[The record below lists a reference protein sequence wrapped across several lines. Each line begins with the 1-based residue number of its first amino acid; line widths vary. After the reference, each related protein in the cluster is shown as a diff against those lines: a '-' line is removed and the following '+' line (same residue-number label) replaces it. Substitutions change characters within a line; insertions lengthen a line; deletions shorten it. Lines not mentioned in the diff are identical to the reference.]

1 MAFVAVNPA
10 TGEVVGEYEEMDAKA
25 VYERIRNAAEA
36 FENWRRTGMK
46 KRAGCLR
53 KAALVLEEEKNDLAR
68 MMALEMGKP
77 IRDGRAEIDKCAWVC
92 RHYAEQAPAMLTPE
106 VVSTDAADSYVVFPP
121 LGIVLAV
128 MPWNYPFWQVFR
140 FAAPALMAGNAAL
153 LKHASNVPGCALA
166 IEAVLQKA
174 GLPLS
179 LFQTLLIPSEGV
191 QQVLD
196 HPSVKAV
203 TLTGS
208 KPAGQAVAER
218 AGKLLKK
225 SVLEL
230 GGSDPYLILEDADM
244 SSTVKACTTSRL
256 LNSGQSCIAAKRFIV
271 VDAVRDEFERQ
282 MVEAM
287 RSVRMGDPLDE
298 ATEIGP
304 QARADLR
311 DTLHQQVRRSI
322 ERGARCLL
330 GGELPDGRGFFYPPT
345 VLTDIDEKMPVFA
358 EETFGPVCAVIPAA
372 DESEAIEL
380 ANNTLFGLGAA
391 VFTRN
396 VARGERI
403 AAQELDAGNCFVND
417 FVKSDPRLPFGGI
430 KESGYGRELSHYG
443 IKEFVNIKT
452 VYIGL
457 TAK

>member
-1 MAFVAVNPA
+1 MALEVVSPA
-10 TGEVVGEYEEMDAKA
+10 TGETVGEYEEMDAEA
-25 VYERIRNAAEA
+25 VLGRIRDAANA
-36 FENWRRTGMK
+36 FDHWRRNDMSE
-46 KRAGCLR
+46 RAGCLR
-53 KAALVLEEEKNDLAR
+53 KAALILEEEKEDHAR
-68 MMALEMGKP
+68 MMAREMGKP
-77 IRDGRAEIDKCAWVC
+77 IRDGRAEIDKSVWVC
-92 RHYAEQAPAMLTPE
+92 RHYAEEAPAMLTPE
-106 VVSTDAADSYVVFPP
+106 IVATDATNSYVTFPP

-166 IEAVLQKA
+166 IEAVLHKA
-174 GLPLS
+174 GFPLS

-191 QQVLD
+191 PQVID
-196 HPSVKAV
+196 HPSVEAV

-208 KPAGQAVAER
+208 KPAGKAVAER

-230 GGSDPYLILEDADM
+230 GGSDPYLILEDADLAL
-244 SSTVKACTTSRL
+244 TVEACAASRL

-271 VDAVRDEFERQ
+271 VDAVRKDFERRLVDKMQ
-282 MVEAM
+282 
-287 RSVRMGDPLDE
+287 SVRMGDPFED

-311 DTLHQQVRRSI
+311 ETLHQQVSRSI

-330 GGELPDGRGFFYPPT
+330 GGELPDGKGFYYPPT
-345 VLTDIDEKMPVFA
+345 VLSNVDKAMPIFA

-372 DESEAIEL
+372 DESEAIAL
-380 ANNTLFGLGAA
+380 ANDTVFGLGAA
-391 VFTRN
+391 VFTRDIL
-396 VARGERI
+396 RGERI
-403 AAQELDAGNCFVND
+403 AAQELEAGNCFVNA
-417 FVKSDPRLPFGGI
+417 FVRSDPRLPFGGI

-452 VYIGL
+452 VYIG
-457 TAK
+457 